1 MFNLLQHRKPS
12 KKEAVISI
20 LIVFFILGFPMI
32 AIRDMVPHIPILL
45 ALICLIVYGRARG
58 ISFDKMQDS
67 MAESVH
73 TSMGAI
79 YLFFLYRYIGYCSY
93 DIWCHTQSYLL
104 WPGYY
109 FI

>member
-1 MFNLLQHRKPS
+1 MFNLVQHRKPS

-67 MAESVH
+67 MPLVL
-73 TSMGAI
+73 TLQLQLVLL
-79 YLFFLYRYIGYCSY
+79 YPVPFLATRCLPYPIP
-93 DIWCHTQSYLL
+93 QV
-104 WPGYY
+104 
-109 FI
+109 